1 MARSLKIT
9 YVIYK
14 YGNYVS
20 EGTKEELSRIT
31 GLRPKYINELSYPGK
46 NLKKWQVYK
55 TATKE
60 SLFVGRDDVDYDKI
74 QDMIKRFEYKAKDL
88 SEVLGVCTMTVYGK
102 LRRKNRFRY
111 SEIEALGDLF
121 FLDASEL
128 LRGVK
133 K

>member
-55 TATKE
+55 TASKE
-60 SLFVGRDDVDYDKI
+60 SLFVGTSDVDYDKI
-74 QDMIKRFEYKAKDL
+74 HDLIKRFKYSVADL

-111 SEIEALGDLF
+111 SELEELEDLF
-121 FLDASEL
+121 FLEPSEL